1 MCKYEQKC
9 RVLYGVSVVFQMG
22 LALHMD
28 YRKAIHGPSL
38 VKEPVQ
44 AFSLRALLIR
54 HEFKILN
61 AL

>member
-1 MCKYEQKC
+1 
-9 RVLYGVSVVFQMG
+9 MG
-22 LALHMD
+22 LTLHMD
-28 YRKAIHGPSL
+28 YRKAIHGPLL

-61 AL
+61 ALWRVRSCGIEETEAWTSA

>member
-1 MCKYEQKC
+1 MNKSAVFYTE
-9 RVLYGVSVVFQMG
+9 LVVFQMG

>member
-1 MCKYEQKC
+1 MNKSAVFYTE
-9 RVLYGVSVVFQMG
+9 LVVFQMG

-44 AFSLRALLIR
+44 AFSLRALSIR

>member
-1 MCKYEQKC
+1 M
-9 RVLYGVSVVFQMG
+9 YGVVFQMG

-28 YRKAIHGPSL
+28 YRKAIHGPLL